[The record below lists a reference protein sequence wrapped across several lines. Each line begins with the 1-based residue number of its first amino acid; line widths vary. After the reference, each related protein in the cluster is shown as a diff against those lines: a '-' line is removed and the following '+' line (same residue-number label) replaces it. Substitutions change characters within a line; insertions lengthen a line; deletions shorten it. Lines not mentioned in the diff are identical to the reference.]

1 VNGERIRSRVLLQHG
16 DEVSLGHCATL
27 DTHDVR
33 YIFRSVGGVK
43 LGRNAERVGEVYE
56 RYQFLER

>member
-1 VNGERIRSRVLLQHG
+1 VLLQHG

-33 YIFRSVGGVK
+33 YIFRSVGGNGTK
-43 LGRNAERVGEVYE
+43 TGRNPGRLERVGEVYE